1 MAFGKRTVLAPGV
14 MFIIRLPFSG
24 VCAHMPV
31 ADKVM
36 GAEIVEDG
44 RAVQLY
50 DHNGNRYSAPITTGE
65 AGVYT
70 SFDTGEMWSDS
81 VFATHVFHSWTAARG
96 KFYVYVDGRRLSGT
110 VTSRYEEALDE
121 AKYHRERGQQAD
133 VRYVRVKECYQMER
147 GGMGWFQ
154 AVPIEDEPETS
165 TLFKARGANAPTGS
179 RWTVERPFQTYK
191 TERRALAAAR
201 ALAHHYGYGWAVR
214 DTYMIPEFDGIQ
226 VFAGRNTVGEF

>member
-1 MAFGKRTVLAPGV
+1 MAFGMRAVLVPGV
-14 MFIIRLPFSG
+14 MFIIRLPFSE
-24 VCAHMPV
+24 VCAYMQV

-50 DHNGNRYSAPITTGE
+50 DDNGNRFSAPITTGE
-65 AGVYT
+65 AGIYT
-70 SFDTGEMWSDS
+70 SFGTGEMWSDS

-96 KFYVYVDGRRLSGT
+96 KFYVYVGGRRLSGT
-110 VTSRYEEALDE
+110 VASRYEEALDE

-133 VRYVRVKECYQMER
+133 VRYVREKECYQMER

-154 AVPIEDEPETS
+154 AVPIEDEPAIS
-165 TLFKARGANAPTGS
+165 TLFKARGANAPLGE

-201 ALAHHYGYGWAVR
+201 ALAHRYGYGWAVR

-226 VFAGRNTVGEF
+226 VFAGRYTVGEF